1 MWFRS
6 LSCSTK
12 CATFSHVGRA
22 GPACQPPAL
31 ARHNSDGLH
40 AARCSST
47 ISPSLRLPEHWRA
60 MSPSTES
67 DYSLEHLV
75 FEIAKGVSGETG
87 AAYFRSLARHLA
99 IALDADYVL
108 VGALQPDGERITTLA
123 FHGPAGEEAA
133 LEYKLAG
140 TP

>member
-1 MWFRS
+1 
-6 LSCSTK
+6 
-12 CATFSHVGRA
+12 
-22 GPACQPPAL
+22 
-31 ARHNSDGLH
+31 
-40 AARCSST
+40 
-47 ISPSLRLPEHWRA
+47 

-108 VGALQPDGERITTLA
+108 VGALKPDGERITTLA

-140 TP
+140 TPCAHVVQQVVCSYPRDVRQLFPHDEMLATANAHGYVGSPLVDSSGRCLGLICALTTR